1 MVVVEFRKL
10 GNRHYVKG
18 RSFEYKVRNY
28 LLDRGYWVIRAAGS
42 KGCADLVALAPA
54 HYTHRILLVSCK
66 TTGIVPSIEKNELY
80 TTAVRV
86 DALPIIAEP
95 QPLKGSEIKF
105 SRLREHKVCGLTEL
119 LASPIDI

>member
-54 HYTHRILLVSCK
+54 HYTHRILMISCK
-66 TTGIVPSIEKNELY
+66 TAGIFPSEEKLDLY
-80 TTAVRV
+80 KEAKRV
-86 DALPIIAEP
+86 DALPLLAEP
-95 QPLKGSEIKF
+95 QPLKGSKIKF